1 MQQKRKVTIDCA
13 FRAAAPEAKKMQ
25 ELKKRG

>member
-1 MQQKRKVTIDCA
+1 MQQKRKVTIYCPIL
-13 FRAAAPEAKKMQ
+13 AAAPEVKKMQ